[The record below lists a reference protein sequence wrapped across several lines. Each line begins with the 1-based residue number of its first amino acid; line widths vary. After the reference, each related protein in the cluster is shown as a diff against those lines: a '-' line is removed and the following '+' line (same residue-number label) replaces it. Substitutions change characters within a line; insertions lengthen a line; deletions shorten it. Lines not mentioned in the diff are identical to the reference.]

1 MSRFSLFAGAAALI
15 LGAHAAPV
23 AAQSSNA
30 ARYLL
35 QQELSKACEFS
46 GGGGQISNGGLME
59 RDFDGDGRDDLLIAH
74 EAIRCGG
81 SGRSSFCGMQVC
93 SVRIWLRRGD
103 LLTLEKDMLGGG
115 IEVSGGTPPTIS
127 GYGHGGGQ
135 WSMRWSGGAFR

>member
-15 LGAHAAPV
+15 LGSHAAPV

-81 SGRSSFCGMQVC
+81 SGRGAKSHADSDPRPDAN
-93 SVRIWLRRGD
+93 SHA
-103 LLTLEKDMLGGG
+103 T
-115 IEVSGGTPPTIS
+115 SH
-127 GYGHGGGQ
+127 GHTNTHG
-135 WSMRWSGGAFR
+135 SRYCPA